1 MSAFWLYTYFAH
13 HPALFA
19 LAVFIT
25 SCVVSHK

>member
-25 SCVVSHK
+25 SAVVGHK

>member
-1 MSAFWLYTYFAH
+1 MSYFWLLQFFAH

-25 SCVVSHK
+25 SAVVGHK